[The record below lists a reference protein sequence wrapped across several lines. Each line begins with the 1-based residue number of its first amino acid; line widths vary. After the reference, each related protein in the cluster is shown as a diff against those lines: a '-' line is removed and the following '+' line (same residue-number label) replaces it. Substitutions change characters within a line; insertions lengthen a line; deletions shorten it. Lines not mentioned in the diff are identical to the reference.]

1 MFSNH
6 NGMKSEISNKKSQEI
21 QENVEIKKKKLN
33 NQWIKKK
40 IKE

>member
-21 QENVEIKKKKLN
+21 QENVEIKKKKT
-33 NQWIKKK
+33 K
-40 IKE
+40 